1 MEEAATKA
9 VLEKAAVHLQVAVE
23 QHGQRAPMA
32 AAPTRLLRL
41 LRAPLAALG
50 AQPLPRVLEL
60 AVSKGADPLA
70 FACIQVGDLIPAL
83 SNPLLPP

>member
-50 AQPLPRVLEL
+50 QPLHRVLEL
-60 AVSKGADPLA
+60 AASKSRPFHRL
-70 FACIQVGDLIPAL
+70 
-83 SNPLLPP
+83 